1 MIVLRQDRNQKLIL
15 LEAKEQ
21 VGQPQF
27 FMKQLGMVSSGISA
41 VNRRFTL
48 VKLTE
53 I

>member
-1 MIVLRQDRNQKLIL
+1 MVFKEKYYCMIGSKVNLITSRGRTIFI
-15 LEAKEQ
+15 E
-21 VGQPQF
+21 
-27 FMKQLGMVSSGISA
+27 QLGWVSSGASA